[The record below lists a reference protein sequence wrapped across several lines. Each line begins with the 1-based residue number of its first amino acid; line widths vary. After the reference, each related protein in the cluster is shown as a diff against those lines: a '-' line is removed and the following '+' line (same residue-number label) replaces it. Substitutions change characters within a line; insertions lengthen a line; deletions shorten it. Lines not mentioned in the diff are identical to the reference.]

1 MVRGCKNLYHFAIER
16 RRKKIDYRLRESS
29 FFMDRPQFTGRKAS
43 REFRREQLIDATITT
58 LARRGLSQTTL
69 SDVARTAGVSHGLLN
84 FHFTTKERLLAEA
97 LSHLSME
104 HRETWEAALREA
116 PAQPAPQL
124 NALIMAEFSEKHF
137 SHDKLS
143 AWSAFWGEAQSRP
156 LYLEQCGEND
166 RAYIEVFERVC
177 GDLVAEG
184 GYTLD
189 VSLAARV
196 LRLTIEGVWLELTL
210 SAKPYSLEEARA
222 TAYFCAA
229 TLFPR
234 HFTPQGLALR

>member
-1 MVRGCKNLYHFAIER
+1 
-16 RRKKIDYRLRESS
+16 
-29 FFMDRPQFTGRKAS
+29 MDRTAFTGRKAS
-43 REFRREQLIDATITT
+43 REFRREQLIEATITT
-58 LARRGLSQTTL
+58 LARKGLAQTTL

-104 HRETWEAALREA
+104 HRQEWETALREA
-116 PAQPAPQL
+116 PADPAAQL
-124 NALIMAEFSEKHF
+124 NALILAELSEKHF
-137 SHDKLS
+137 SKDKLS
-143 AWSAFWGEAQSRP
+143 AWSAFWGEAQSQP
-156 LYLEQCGEND
+156 LYLSQCGEND

-177 GDLVAEG
+177 GNLITHA
-184 GYTLD
+184 GYQLD
-189 VSLAARV
+189 IKMTARV

-210 SAKPYSLEEARA
+210 SAVPYSLEEARQ

-234 HFTPQGLALR
+234 HFTPQGPISR